1 MKILSIDTSCDETSI
16 AITEGRK
23 TITHVE
29 FSQIKVHQPYG
40 GVYPSLAKR
49 EHLTKINPAIHLAL
63 KRTRLSIE
71 KIDAFAV
78 TFGPGLAPALEVG
91 INTAKNLAK
100 KHNKP
105 LIPVDH
111 IEGHIYS
118 SYVQNSAGKP
128 NRNIEFPF
136 LAFIISGGHT
146 QLVLVTDHIKYKIIG
161 ETLDDAA
168 GEALDKAARMLGLGY
183 PGGAVIERLAKN
195 GKNDS
200 FKLPIGMQ
208 KHQGLDFSFSGLKT
222 AFNRLLRK
230 MSEDEINKNMEN
242 LAASFQ
248 NAVFTALLVKL
259 ERALKNESYKNIV
272 FGGGVSANMNLRK
285 RVRKLAKKYKAKV
298 YFPSLKYLSSDNA
311 SMIGVVA
318 HYKYQKGIVLQ
329 NLEKLD
335 RAPRASLDMFV

>member
-1 MKILSIDTSCDETSI
+1 MKILSIDTSCDETSV
-16 AITEGRK
+16 AITEEKK
-23 TITHVE
+23 TITHIE
-29 FSQIKVHQPYG
+29 FSQIKIHQPYG

-49 EHLTKINPAIHLAL
+49 EHLSKIKPAIHLAL
-63 KRTRLSIE
+63 KRAHLSIR
-71 KIDAFAV
+71 KINAFAV

-91 INTAKNLAK
+91 INTAKGLAK
-100 KHNKP
+100 EYNKP

-118 SYVQNSAGKP
+118 SFVQNSAGKP
-128 NRNIEFPF
+128 NRSIKFPF
-136 LAFIISGGHT
+136 LAFVISGGHT
-146 QLVLVTDHIKYKIIG
+146 QLVLVTNHIEYQIIG

-183 PGGAVIERLAKN
+183 PGGAIIERLAKTGN
-195 GKNDS
+195 NNS
-200 FKLPIGMQ
+200 FILPIGMQ

-222 AFNRLLRK
+222 AFNRLLRE
-230 MSEDEINKNMEN
+230 MSEDEINSNLEN

-259 ERALKNESYKNIV
+259 ERALKNKSYKIIV

-285 RVRKLAKKYKAKV
+285 RTRKLTEKYNTKV

-318 HYKYQKGIVLQ
+318 HYKYQKGLYLK
-329 NLEKLD
+329 NPDKLD
-335 RAPRASLDMFV
+335 RTPRASLDTFV